1 MTIDKPG
8 ATRKPRTSKIKEIIK
23 MSKKT
28 FSVSKVSEP
37 ITFTIDDDDFE
48 AIPANKLPAGALAD
62 YFTHINEGK
71 LFEANDAFFKTVLTE
86 ESYKLFNDRLH
97 STEKPITISLLG
109 EIAAWLLGDEY
120 MGGKATEEDKP

>member
-37 ITFTIDDDDFE
+37 ITFTIDEDDFE

-62 YFTHINEGK
+62 YFTNINEGK

-86 ESYKLFNDRLH
+86 ESYKLFNDRLN